1 MTETEMLN
9 NIKVINEM
17 QRFAKMYVT
26 NKRFLSEIR
35 REEEPTLIVINVLEK
50 VVQNENI

>member
-9 NIKVINEM
+9 NLKVLNEM

-26 NKRFLSEIR
+26 NKRFLSEVKK
-35 REEEPTLIVINVLEK
+35 EEEPTLIAINVLEK
-50 VVQNENI
+50 VVKK